1 MSLMGEQFGG
11 HNFERA
17 RMNTTSF
24 ICGCLEKESF
34 NAVIFWVVLQISLLL
49 VLKRYTVLLLLKV
62 L

>member
-11 HNFERA
+11 DNFERA

-34 NAVIFWVVLQISLLL
+34 NAVIFG
-49 VLKRYTVLLLLKV
+49 
-62 L
+62 